1 MAEWPAGERGEST
14 RDYRP
19 DPEVTMATTTGGG
32 LIADILAAEGVEKV
46 FGIPDGTY
54 LGLLNAFEKLGIEL
68 VTPRHETTALHM
80 AGAYAR
86 LTGTLGVAI
95 ASNGPGVANALPGV
109 VVEQAEGNRVLF
121 VTSSRRTGIT
131 APDRGGAY
139 QHFDQVA
146 TTGPATKWSRSA
158 RDMDR
163 IAELTRAALRMS
175 YTGRP
180 GVVHLDVP
188 ENLMN
193 GKAKPAP
200 VLSPHRYRATQPLPA
215 DPVVVARVADLL
227 VAAELPVIHAGG
239 GVIHAHAHEQLAR
252 VAELLYS
259 PVTTSWSGRGAMS
272 ETSPLV
278 WPITAIESTN
288 AVRTSADLILILGS
302 RVGETDWW
310 GKVPYWTNEQKAI
323 HVDIDPRVV
332 GMNKPV
338 DIGITADVG
347 VFLGAL
353 ADELAS
359 REEPS
364 HVRRQKVDALIA
376 TREEEAAKLQKHLDD
391 RSVPMNT
398 AHVPAT
404 CRQVFDDDTIFVA
417 DGGNTAVWANFFLQV
432 RTPNTLL
439 STPHFGMLGAGL
451 GQALGAAEAFPDRR
465 VCCIIGDGAFG
476 FHPQEIETAVRND
489 NRIVFLVVSDRQWG
503 MVKMTQSI
511 ARHPVKMMVRK
522 QLDDD
527 ETINTN
533 LGEIGY
539 DAMAR
544 SMGAIG
550 DRVADPAQLR
560 PALER
565 AMQTDRCTVIHVDVD
580 RARHLWAPGLLHF
593 KKMHQE
599 PGG

>member
-1 MAEWPAGERGEST
+1 MASS
-14 RDYRP
+14 
-19 DPEVTMATTTGGG
+19 TGGG
-32 LIADILAAEGVEKV
+32 LIVDILVAEGVEKV

-54 LGLLNAFEKLGIEL
+54 LGLLNAFEHHGIDL

-86 LTGTLGVAI
+86 LTGRLGVAI

-109 VVEQAEGNRVLF
+109 VVEEAEGNRVLLI
-121 VTSSRRTGIT
+121 TSSRRTGIT

-139 QHFDQVA
+139 QYFDQVA
-146 TTGPATKWSRSA
+146 TISQAAKWSAAA
-158 RDMDR
+158 RESGR
-163 IAELTRAALRMS
+163 IPELMRAALRAS

-193 GKAKPAP
+193 GKAKDVPI
-200 VLSPHRYRATQPLPA
+200 LSPARYRTTAAVAPDVA
-215 DPVVVARVADLL
+215 AVARAADLL
-227 VAAELPVIHAGG
+227 SGASLPAIHTGG
-239 GVIHAHAHEQLAR
+239 GVIHAQAHEALAT
-252 VAELLYS
+252 VSDALYA

-272 ETSPLV
+272 ERSPLV
-278 WPITAIESTN
+278 WPITAIEATTR
-288 AVRTSADLILILGS
+288 VRTAADVILILGS

-310 GKVPYWTNEQKAI
+310 GKPPYWSDDQTVIQ
-323 HVDIDPRVV
+323 VDIDGSSIGR
-332 GMNKPV
+332 NKPV
-338 DIGITADVG
+338 DLAITADVG
-347 VFLGAL
+347 VFLEAL
-353 ADELAS
+353 AGELKS
-359 REEPS
+359 RSAPTEA
-364 HVRRQKVDALIA
+364 RRQRVDALITGRQA
-376 TREEEAAKLQKHLDD
+376 DTDKLARHLEDM
-391 RSVPMNT
+391 SVPMNT
-398 AHVPAT
+398 AHVPSA
-404 CRQVFDDDTIFVA
+404 CMEVFDEDTIFVA

-439 STPHFGMLGAGL
+439 ATSHFGMLGAGV

-476 FHPQEIETAVRND
+476 FHPQEIETAVRNG

-511 ARHPVKMMVRK
+511 ARHPVKMMIRK
-522 QLDDD
+522 RLDDD

-544 SMGAIG
+544 SMGAAG
-550 DRVADPAQLR
+550 ERVADPSMLR
-560 PALER
+560 PILEKAL
-565 AMQTDRCTVIHVDVD
+565 AHDGCTVIHVDVD
-580 RARHLWAPGLLHF
+580 RAKHLWAPGLMHF